1 MISSDVKVRKV
12 SSIPRSYPK
21 ATATNRKKKKKKKK
35 RKMVKLCVPIAVNEF
50 NCEKRA
56 RHEKSSILDPGNQRL
71 SWLS

>member
-35 RKMVKLCVPIAVNEF
+35 KKDGQTMRSH
-50 NCEKRA
+50 R
-56 RHEKSSILDPGNQRL
+56 RQRI
-71 SWLS
+71 